1 MASSS
6 GGGNN
11 NELVALEF
19 KKELNSLTAS
29 LPPVSKEKINQIVR
43 VALKEI
49 RNYKHVVY
57 YVENFIKNVLIQA

>member
-6 GGGNN
+6 GGGKNN

-19 KKELNSLTAS
+19 KKELNLLTAS
-29 LPPVSKEKINQIVR
+29 QPPVSKEKINQIVR
-43 VALKEI
+43 IALKEI

-57 YVENFIKNVLIQA
+57 YVETFIKNVV